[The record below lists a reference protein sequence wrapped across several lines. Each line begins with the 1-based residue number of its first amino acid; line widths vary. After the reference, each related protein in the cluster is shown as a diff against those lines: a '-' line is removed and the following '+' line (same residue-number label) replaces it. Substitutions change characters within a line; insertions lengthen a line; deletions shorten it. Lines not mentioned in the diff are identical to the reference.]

1 MRYPLGKLFLSS
13 LLIMLSACSQ
23 QAAPL
28 PTPTA
33 LPSRYGRIPSTAQ
46 KMGPDNDPFPPLL
59 HNAGWEQPQP
69 MPGPVNSAG
78 GEDSPFITPDGSN
91 FFFFFTPDV
100 NLPAERQLTDGVTG
114 IYQSNLRDGNWTEPE
129 RVLLS
134 EGLALDGC
142 PMIVRNQ
149 LWFCTVREG
158 FTGLH
163 WFKATFDFGIWGD
176 WQQADFNPD
185 YQVGELHISADGTEL
200 YFHSNRPGTQ
210 GKNDLWVSLLAN
222 GVWGEPENI
231 AAVNSP
237 EDDSRPF
244 LSEDGQEL
252 WFTRIYQGYPAVY
265 VSYRIDGEWTEP
277 ILIVSQFAAEP
288 TLDRENNLYFVHHFI
303 QDGVMLDADIYLAKK
318 KQ

>member
-1 MRYPLGKLFLSS
+1 
-13 LLIMLSACSQ
+13 
-23 QAAPL
+23 
-28 PTPTA
+28 
-33 LPSRYGRIPSTAQ
+33 
-46 KMGPDNDPFPPLL
+46 MGPENDLFPPLT
-59 HNAGWEQPQP
+59 HNGGWDQPQP

-78 GEDSPFITPDGSN
+78 GEDAPFITPDGSN

-100 NLPAERQLTDGVTG
+100 SLPAERQLTDGVTG
-114 IYQSNLRDGNWTEPE
+114 IYQSHLRDGNWTEPE

-142 PMIVRNQ
+142 PMVVGNQ
-149 LWFCTVREG
+149 LWFCTAREG
-158 FTGLH
+158 LTGLH
-163 WFKATFDFGIWGD
+163 WFKATYEFGIWGD

-200 YFHSNRPGTQ
+200 YFHSNRPGSQ
-210 GKNDLWVSLLAN
+210 GKNDLWVSHLVD

-231 AAVNSP
+231 SIVNSS

-252 WFTRIYQGYPAVY
+252 WFTRTYQGYPAVF
-265 VSYRIDGEWTEP
+265 VSYRINGEWTEP
-277 ILIVSQFAAEP
+277 TLIVSQFAAEP
-288 TLDRENNLYFVHHFI
+288 TLDREGNLYFVHHFI

-318 KQ
+318 K